1 MCSVLYLQGV
11 ERGIS
16 VKMREAYPAAEL
28 VMCGGQPLC

>member
-28 VMCGGQPLC
+28 VMCGGQLLC